1 MEVNKTKCV
10 GCGTCM
16 NICPVGAITMDANG
30 KAQINKEIC
39 IQCGSCQNVCPV
51 EAIENK

>member
-1 MEVNKTKCV
+1 MVNKSKCV
-10 GCGTCM
+10 GCGTCV
-16 NICPVGAITMDANG
+16 NVCPVGAITIGADG

-51 EAIENK
+51 EAVKIN

>member
-1 MEVNKTKCV
+1 MLKAV
-10 GCGTCM
+10 GCCIIYLKRISMGD
-16 NICPVGAITMDANG
+16 IVLDENG

-51 EAIENK
+51 EAIEIK